1 MVRGGSP
8 WYRDVAVVAVAL
20 AAAAAWVF
28 VSHPLE
34 GPVVLTLS
42 RDHGVHATDV
52 LAAIPLVWAWR
63 SVRRH

>member
-8 WYRDVAVVAVAL
+8 WYRDVAVVAIAL
-20 AAAAAWVF
+20 AAAAAWVL

-34 GPVVLTLS
+34 GPVLLTLS

-52 LAAIPLVWAWR
+52 LIVVPLAGAWR
-63 SVRRH
+63 SLRPR

>member
-1 MVRGGSP
+1 
-8 WYRDVAVVAVAL
+8 VAIVAVAM

-34 GPVVLTLS
+34 GPVLLTLS

-63 SVRRH
+63 QVRRH